1 MKLSFVLNLWILE
14 LCAFALAANMIIS
27 CHADRL
33 NNPAPQVPAPTRTI
47 NYPNI
52 LDTMPRLAETAMEEL
67 ERIVKEE
74 TEQKAKEY
82 ATR

>member
-33 NNPAPQVPAPTRTI
+33 NHPVPQAPAPAHQ
-47 NYPNI
+47 YPNI
-52 LDTMPRLAETAMEEL
+52 LDTMPLAETAMEEL
-67 ERIVKEE
+67 DRIVKEE
-74 TEQKAKEY
+74 TDQKAREY
-82 ATR
+82 ASR